1 MGEKINGRSKI
12 RIQMPSWDSAQY
24 LKFTSERTRPA
35 QDLVARIGLEAPRRV
50 VDLGCGPGNSTEVL
64 RERWPDAEIWGID
77 NSTAMIDTAQMSDRK
92 THWQTGDIATW
103 SAGFACNVIFSNA
116 ALQWVPNHAVVL
128 PQLFAQL
135 EKEGALAFQVPAN
148 IDAPAHRLMRE
159 LALSPRWRPFF
170 PSLVRE
176 WHVESASSYHAI
188 FAPLTS
194 RVDFW
199 YTDYLHVLPGP
210 EAILEWYR
218 GTGLRPWLEALP
230 DERSR
235 HEYASDYLSA
245 LSSEFP
251 RQADGRVIFPFRRFF
266 LIAYR

>member
-1 MGEKINGRSKI
+1 
-12 RIQMPSWDSAQY
+12 MPTWDSAQY
-24 LKFTSERTRPA
+24 IKFTSERTRPA
-35 QDLVARIGLEAPRRV
+35 QDLVARIALEAPRRI
-50 VDLGCGPGNSTEVL
+50 VDLGCGPGNSTAVL
-64 RERWPDAEIWGID
+64 RQRWPDAEIWGID
-77 NSTAMIDTAQMSDRK
+77 NSTAMIDAARPSDPK
-92 THWQTGDIATW
+92 VHWQIADIATW
-103 SAGFACNVIFSNA
+103 SASVACTVIFSNA
-116 ALQWVPNHAVVL
+116 ALQWVPNHARVL

-135 EKEGALAFQVPAN
+135 ENGGALAFQVPAN

-159 LALSPRWRPFF
+159 LAESPRWRSRF

-176 WHVESASSYHAI
+176 WHVESAFSYHDI

-199 YTDYLHVLPGP
+199 YTDYLHVLSGP
-210 EAILEWYR
+210 EAIVEWYR

-235 HEYASDYLSA
+235 HEFASDYLNAIST
-245 LSSEFP
+245 EFP
-251 RQADGRVIFPFRRFF
+251 RQPDGRVIFPFRRFF